1 MYTIKVNT
9 NKLTLHM
16 NLNENFIRD
25 LVVEEKILGLTHYQA
40 LTGNFLYY
48 RAEFSQAEQMTGI
61 SQSGS
66 LYLFLTLMLL
76 SLIIIRNDVYFSS
89 TYYFY
94 DTLTKVNLRIMVSVQ
109 IVAQNEKCSKVS
121 SIGYISISISRTR
134 TLTALKYIFTK
145 MKHNYVEI
153 INHFFVIII
162 IVITAFIRISK

>member
-109 IVAQNEKCSKVS
+109 NEKCSKVS

-153 INHFFVIII
+153 INHFFAIII
-162 IVITAFIRISK
+162 IFITAFIRISK